1 MCISVLAT
9 TVVVQEMHGLEC
21 GHLFCAEC
29 WDSYLTV
36 MVMNEGR
43 AQVREREWE
52 GGRKERERGEEGG
65 GEREG
70 ERERERE
77 IGRGRECV

>member
-1 MCISVLAT
+1 
-9 TVVVQEMHGLEC
+9 MHGLEC

-43 AQVREREWE
+43 AQVRVS
-52 GGRKERERGEEGG
+52 GY
-65 GEREG
+65 

-77 IGRGRECV
+77 WEVGCKEERRECEP